1 MLHVEHCEG
10 TLYIK
15 PIVHVADDALG
26 LLCVNLC
33 VAVCLCVCVDIV
45 GAEGAGMLQCSGI

>member
-15 PIVHVADDALG
+15 LIVHVADDALG

-33 VAVCLCVCVDIV
+33 VAVCVCVCVDIV
-45 GAEGAGMLQCSGI
+45 GAEGAGMLQCSGN